1 MATSMSQ
8 AVPREDDPQEDS
20 WIDGGSQGE
29 AEDNGI
35 DDKDDT
41 GGDAEGVWA
50 ADIEQAFQEALAI
63 YPPCGRRKII
73 LSDEGK
79 MYGRNELIARYIKLR
94 TGKSRTRKQVSS
106 HIQVLARKKSREL
119 QGKLKVSFIMDQHM
133 KDKALGA
140 LANMSSAQI
149 VSSLAIQRH
158 PILGNPGISGPGITG
173 PGIPYAML
181 SPNGPSTPVMVKTEM
196 AQLGGSPHM
205 SQLFQQHQSVPNSG
219 MIPHGPTYFPFPP
232 PGPIL
237 VTPTTTTFEPMPS
250 GPFNSA
256 IPMGLESSAQ
266 PNPAKGTLIAK
277 LPLKMMEFTA
287 FVEKQGAGENADASQ
302 RHVFV
307 SINPTEDFFKQGTS
321 MEAVQ
326 LRHITDKF
334 PEKSGGLK
342 DLFEKGPQDRFF
354 LVKFWADLNSPLLD
368 DQSAF
373 YGVTS
378 QFQSA
383 DIENSITC
391 STKVCSFGKQVVE
404 KVETEYSRREG
415 GRFLYRIN
423 RSPMC
428 EYMISFIHR
437 LKHLPEKFMMNSVLD
452 NFTILQVVTNRETQ
466 EILLCLAYIFEVS
479 AEQSGSK
486 QRIYR
491 LVKNTTPPQ

>member
-1 MATSMSQ
+1 LVGA
-8 AVPREDDPQEDS
+8 EEEPQDGS
-20 WIDGGSQGE
+20 NWIDGNNTE
-29 AEDNGI
+29 EDDENMGGVG
-35 DDKDDT
+35 DDKDDASN
-41 GGDAEGVWA
+41 DAEGVWA

-106 HIQVLARKKSREL
+106 HIQVLARKKAREL
-119 QGKLKVSFIMDQHM
+119 QGKLKDQHM

-149 VSSLAIQRH
+149 VSSLALHHR
-158 PILGNPGISGPGITG
+158 PPVLGTPGIAG
-173 PGIPYAML
+173 PGIPMHTML
-181 SPNGPSTPVMVKTEM
+181 TSPNAPSTPVLVKQEM
-196 AQLGGSPHM
+196 APHLGSSPHM
-205 SQLFQQHQSVPNSG
+205 LFQQPQAVTSSG
-219 MIPHGPTYFPFPP
+219 LLTHGPTYFPFPP
-232 PGPIL
+232 SGPIL
-237 VTPTTTTFEPMPS
+237 VTPTSTTFEPVTS
-250 GPFNSA
+250 GPFVN
-256 IPMGLESSAQ
+256 PAQ
-266 PNPAKGTLIAK
+266 VSENTPQNIAAKGTVISN

-307 SINPTEDFFKQGTS
+307 SISPNEDFFKQGT
-321 MEAVQ
+321 Q
-326 LRHITDKF
+326 LETVELCHIADKF

-342 DLFEKGPQDRFF
+342 DLFEKGPQARFF
-354 LVKFWADLNSPLLD
+354 LVKFWADLTSPLLD
-368 DQSAF
+368 DQTAF

-378 QFQSA
+378 QFEST
-383 DIENSITC
+383 ENVTITC

-404 KVETEYSRREG
+404 KVETEYSRYDG
-415 GRFLYRIN
+415 GRFVYRIN

-466 EILLCLAYIFEVS
+466 EVLLCLAYIFEVS
-479 AEQSGSK
+479 SERSGSK
-486 QRIYR
+486 HRIYR
-491 LVKNTTPPQ
+491 LVKNAS